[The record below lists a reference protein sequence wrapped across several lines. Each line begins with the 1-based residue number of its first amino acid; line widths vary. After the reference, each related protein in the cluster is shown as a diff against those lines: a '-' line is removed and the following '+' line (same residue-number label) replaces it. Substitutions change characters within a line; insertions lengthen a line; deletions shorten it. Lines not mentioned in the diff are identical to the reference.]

1 MAKILVIDDDPDVV
15 EVITMV
21 LKNEGHEVPSAG
33 NRTDGMK
40 AVEETN
46 PDLLVLDCMLDQ
58 ADDGLVMARELRAGG
73 FDKPILMLSSINM
86 VTGMNLDKDEE
97 ILPVDAF
104 QEKPVEPD
112 VFVAKVNE
120 LLKK

>member
-21 LKNEGHEVPSAG
+21 LKNEGHEVPSAV
-33 NRTDGMK
+33 NRLDGMK

-46 PDLLVLDCMLDQ
+46 PDLLVLDCMLDE
-58 ADDGLVMARELRAGG
+58 ADDGLVMARELRAKG

-112 VFVAKVNE
+112 VFVARVNE